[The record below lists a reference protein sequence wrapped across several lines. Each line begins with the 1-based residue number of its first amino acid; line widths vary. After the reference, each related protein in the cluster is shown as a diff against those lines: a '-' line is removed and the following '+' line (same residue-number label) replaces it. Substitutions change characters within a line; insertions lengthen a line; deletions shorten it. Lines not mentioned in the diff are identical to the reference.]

1 MKTLNTSSYPYTSA
15 NRLKLLRAGNEF
27 YAKLY
32 ELIEQSAQSIYFQI
46 YIYEDDETGQQ
57 VTEALIRA
65 ANRGVKIFLLVDGYA
80 SQGLSR
86 EIIKNLIGS
95 GVNFN
100 RFEPIFKSKSYYF
113 GRRMHHKVMV
123 FDSYK
128 ALVGG
133 INISNNYSDEYE
145 NPAWLDWA
153 VYVEG
158 KVVEQ
163 LEDVCKRKVKKTGGR
178 IFNIKPDKIKIDLS
192 SVCKAKPSIN
202 DWINRKMEITQSYLE
217 MFSKAKSHVYL
228 MSPYF
233 LPGGELLKAIIAAAN
248 RGVQINLILTGV
260 SDIKIAKHAERYMYR
275 QIFKHN
281 IHIYEYQPKV
291 LHGKLATYDGKWTT
305 VGSYN
310 VNNISAYASV
320 ELNLDVDNVP
330 FALDVEQ
337 RLKRIIAID
346 CTRLDESD
354 YLKKMNYF
362 KLFIQRSAYDIFRL
376 ILFLFTFYFKQK
388 E

>member
-1 MKTLNTSSYPYTSA
+1 VLKKLSNRTSYLQNNSIDLYRSGKA
-15 NRLKLLRAGNEF
+15 FFDLILHLIND
-27 YAKLY
+27 AKY
-32 ELIEQSAQSIYFQI
+32 SIQI
-46 YIYEDDETGQQ
+46 QTYIFEEDDTGKL
-57 VTEALIRA
+57 VGSALINA
-65 ANRGVKIFLLVDGYA
+65 AKRGVKVSLVVDGYA
-80 SQGLSR
+80 SQDLSKNFISDLR
-86 EIIKNLIGS
+86 SSGIK
-95 GVNFN
+95 F
-100 RFEPIFKSKSYYF
+100 RMFEPVFRSKTYYF
-113 GRRMHHKVMV
+113 GRRLHHKI
-123 FDSYK
+123 
-128 ALVGG
+128 LVVDGYRAVVSG
-133 INISNNYSDEYE
+133 MNISNNYNDLPQQ
-145 NPAWLDWA
+145 PAWLDWA
-153 VYVEG
+153 AYVEG
-158 KVVEQ
+158 EAALVLMNICRRREEIVSYKTPVNELAKKEYLNPVKV
-163 LEDVCKRKVKKTGGR
+163 R
-178 IFNIKPDKIKIDLS
+178 IR
-192 SVCKAKPSIN
+192 IN
-202 DWINRKMEITQSYLE
+202 DWVNRKMEVTQSYLE
-217 MFSKAKSHVYL
+217 MFSNAKSHVYL

-233 LPGGELLKAIIAAAN
+233 LPGGDLLKAIIAAAN
-248 RGVQINLILTGV
+248 RGVQINLILAGV

-291 LHGKLATYDGKWTT
+291 LHGKLATYDGKWIT

-320 ELNLDVDNVP
+320 ELNLDVDDVP

-346 CTRLDESD
+346 CIRLDESD